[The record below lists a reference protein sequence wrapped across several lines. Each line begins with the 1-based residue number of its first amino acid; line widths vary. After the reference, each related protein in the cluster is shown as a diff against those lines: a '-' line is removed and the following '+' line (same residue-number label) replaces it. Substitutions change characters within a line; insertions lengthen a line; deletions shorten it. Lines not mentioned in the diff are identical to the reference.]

1 MPFAAGSST
10 NADFTSAV
18 AEATAVVSRQLAGA
32 TADLTFVF
40 ISHAHRRHFS
50 RFAQQVQTA
59 LPSRCL
65 LGCTGEAVIAGR
77 EEIESGPVIAV
88 WSAALPG
95 AELVP
100 FHLDFE
106 RTPDGI
112 LCTGIPEWGDADPR
126 QFRSVFVLGEPY
138 TSAPT
143 SILDRLQE
151 DLPGV
156 PVIGGMASGASSPGE
171 NALFLQREPVP
182 SGAVAVAVRGGP
194 AIRAL
199 VSQGCRPIGG
209 PFVITRAE
217 ENVVAE
223 LGGRPALERLQ
234 EVYED
239 LSAHDRELLSEGV
252 HLGLAINEYKEHF
265 SHGDFLIAN
274 VLGARRD
281 TGAIAVGNL
290 VRVGQTVQFHVRDAA
305 SADDDLRAMLRQ
317 YRRRQ
322 DSPPAAALLFT
333 CNGRGSKLFT
343 VPPYDASHDASA
355 VQDALGPLPLIGFFA
370 NGEIGPVGGR
380 NYVHGFTAS
389 LALFE
394 A

>member
-10 NADFTSAV
+10 NTDFTSAV
-18 AEATAVVSRQLAGA
+18 AEATAIVSRQLAGA
-32 TADLTFVF
+32 AADLTFAF

-50 RFAQQVQTA
+50 RFAKQVQTA
-59 LPSRCL
+59 LPSRRL
-65 LGCTGEAVIAGR
+65 IGCTGEAVIAGR
-77 EEIESGPVIAV
+77 KEMESGPAIAI

-95 AELVP
+95 AELTS

-112 LCTGIPEWGDADPR
+112 LCTGIPDWGEADPK
-126 QFRSVFVLGEPY
+126 QFRAVFVLGEPY

-143 SILDRLQE
+143 SILERLQE

-171 NALFLQREPVP
+171 NALFLQHEPIP
-182 SGAVAVAVRGGP
+182 SGAVAVAIRGGP
-194 AIRAL
+194 AIHTL

-217 ENVVAE
+217 DNVVVE

-234 EVYED
+234 EVYEE
-239 LSAHDRELLSEGV
+239 LSPHDRELLSEGV

-305 SADDDLRAMLRQ
+305 SADDDLRGLLSQ
-317 YRRRQ
+317 YRRQGR
-322 DSPPAAALLFT
+322 PAAAALLFT

-343 VPPYDASHDASA
+343 TQDHDASA

-380 NYVHGFTAS
+380 NFIHGFTAS
-389 LALFE
+389 LALFD
-394 A
+394 APPPS